1 MDKNIVLKA
10 ARRSARGRKAVR
22 ALRSKGLIP
31 GVFYGEGGENVPIQL
46 DPGVLTK
53 LVQQGQRVVSL
64 EVDGEGETALVKDVQ
79 YDAIGKDIIHADFIR
94 VLAGHTVSVAV
105 PLELHGSAPGEKAGG
120 VIEFGRRSVHVRCL
134 PSAIPERILVEIGQL
149 ELDQVIFV
157 RNLIA
162 PEGVV
167 IEDNPDAPLVSIH
180 LPKAVAAAEEAVVA
194 EAPAEPEVIGRKAE
208 EEAEE
213 GEEEK

>member
-1 MDKNIVLKA
+1 MDKNVVLKVD
-10 ARRSARGRKAVR
+10 RRSARGSKASR
-22 ALRSKGLIP
+22 SLRSKGLIP

-64 EVDGEGETALVKDVQ
+64 EVDGKGETALIKDVQ
-79 YDAIGKDIIHADFIR
+79 YDAIGKDIVHADFIR

-120 VIEFGRRSVHVRCL
+120 VIEFGRRSVHIRCL
-134 PSAIPERILVEIGQL
+134 PTAIPDRILVEIGQL
-149 ELDQVIFV
+149 ELGQVLYV
-157 RNLIA
+157 KDLKV

-167 IEDNPDAPLVSIH
+167 VEDNPEAPLVSIH
-180 LPKAVAAAEEAVVA
+180 LPKAAVVEEAAPA
-194 EAPAEPEVIGRKAE
+194 EAAVEPEVIGRKAE
-208 EEAEE
+208 EEEGE